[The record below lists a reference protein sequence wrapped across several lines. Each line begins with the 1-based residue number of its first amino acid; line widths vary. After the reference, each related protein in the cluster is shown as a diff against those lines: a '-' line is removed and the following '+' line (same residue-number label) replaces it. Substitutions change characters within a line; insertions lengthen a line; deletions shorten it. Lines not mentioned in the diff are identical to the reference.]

1 MTETTKIRV
10 AVTGAVGKMGRE
22 VVRTVAAQPDME
34 LVAAVDQVQLGK
46 DIGVLVGTD
55 PLGVTVRSDLEQALK
70 ESKAQVMVDFSNLWR
85 LWATFRRL
93 PGAKWRGWWEP
104 PA

>member
-70 ESKAQVMVDFSNLWR
+70 ESKAQVMVDFSNPLAVMGNIQTAAR
-85 LWATFRRL
+85 CKVA
-93 PGAKWRGWWEP
+93 GGGGG
-104 PA
+104 